1 MRAYGTRPIAAVLVL
16 ATLLFGGVAYY
27 LAHSQTT
34 MRRDAENEFA
44 RRAQLTANLTSAT
57 LNASL
62 VSDPADMTADFGGRP
77 ATVARSL
84 RARVRAGDVFAAV
97 LSVNGDVVG
106 VWPRHDRE
114 LATAYFD
121 SPDVQTAIRGGGAVS
136 NLIMWGAPAQPM
148 IRLSS
153 AFNTSEGVRIY
164 VHLGSAYVM
173 SLASAYLSD
182 APAVTG
188 ARAYLVDGN
197 GRVLASTGTGMQG
210 APLPEPGLLAASRHA
225 SGGTLG
231 SSYFVAAPIGGGTR
245 WHVILAAQRSRLLA
259 QVESSR
265 QAWWTLYGGFV
276 LAVLA
281 LIAAGLKALR
291 TSARLLAVEERERTA
306 QRLAHERLHDSLT
319 GLPNRALFLDRS
331 EQALSR
337 ASRNDTTL
345 AVLFIDLDHFKRIND
360 SLGHAAGDELLQEL
374 AVRLSDAIR
383 PSDTLSRFG
392 GDEFL
397 ILCEGMVNPD
407 DANHVARRIHAL
419 LEQPFRL
426 GDREVHVSCSIGIAL
441 QRPSAAGVPGS
452 TLVRNADAAMYAVKE
467 HGRNGIR
474 VFDDELHAV
483 AMRRLDDE
491 GALRTAMRDGEL
503 DVYYQPLVELPST
516 MLRGAEALAR
526 WHRPGVGDVPPT
538 EFIQLAEECGLIE
551 QIGGWVLGRA
561 MQDAQDWRH
570 DGLID
575 DSFTLSVNVSP
586 YQLAGRGFIDDL
598 AGRLAAWQLPA
609 SSLCLEITESAV
621 VHEPSQIQAALHRL
635 TALGI
640 QLAIDDFGI
649 GQSSLEQLVRSLPV
663 DVLKLDRS
671 FVAEMNHSRERAV
684 VAAVGLMAG
693 ELGMSAIAEGVETR
707 EHAERLAALGYP
719 YAQGYLFGRPVDD
732 AAFRIVLGD
741 RQSADGHLRPA
752 A

>member
-1 MRAYGTRPIAAVLVL
+1 MRAYGTRSIVAVLAL

-27 LAHSQTT
+27 LAHSQTR
-34 MRRDAENEFA
+34 MRRDAQDEFA

-57 LNASL
+57 LSASL
-62 VSDPADMTADFGGRP
+62 LSDPADMTSDFGGGS
-77 ATVARSL
+77 ATVEQSL
-84 RARVRAGDVFAAV
+84 RARVRAGDVFAAI

-106 VWPRHDRE
+106 VWPRRDRA
-114 LATAYFD
+114 LASAYYD
-121 SPDVQTAIRGGGAVS
+121 SPDVQGAIRGGGGVS
-136 NLIMWGAPAQPM
+136 DLIMWSQSTEPM

-153 AFNTSEGVRIY
+153 AFNTSQGVRIY
-164 VHLGSAYVM
+164 VHLGSAYVV
-173 SLASAYLSD
+173 SLASAYLTD
-182 APAVTG
+182 APAVPG
-188 ARAYLVDGN
+188 ADAYLVDGN
-197 GRVLASTGTGMQG
+197 GRVLASTGTTLQG
-210 APLPEPGLLAASRHA
+210 APLPDPGLLAASRQRS
-225 SGGTLG
+225 SGNLG
-231 SSYFVAAPIGGGTR
+231 GSYFVTAPIGGGTR
-245 WHVILAAQRSRLLA
+245 WHLILAAQRSRLLA

-265 QAWWTLYGGFV
+265 KAWWTLFGGFV

-281 LIAAGLKALR
+281 LIAAGLKSLR

-306 QRLAHERLHDSLT
+306 QRLAHERLHDALT
-319 GLPNRALFLDRS
+319 GLPNRALFLDRAGH
-331 EQALSR
+331 ALSR
-337 ASRNDTTL
+337 ARRDDTAL

-360 SLGHAAGDELLQEL
+360 SLGHAAGDELLQEF
-374 AVRLSDAIR
+374 AERLGDAIR

-397 ILCEGMVNPD
+397 ILCEGMVDPD
-407 DANHVARRIHAL
+407 DALHVAQRIHAL

-426 GDREVHVSCSIGIAL
+426 GDREVHVSCSVGIAL
-441 QRPSAAGVPGS
+441 QRPGAAGVPGS

-474 VFDDELHAV
+474 IFDDELHAV

-491 GALRTAMRDGEL
+491 GALRTALRDGEL
-503 DVYYQPLVELPST
+503 AVHYQPLVELPST
-516 MLRGAEALAR
+516 RLCGAEALAR
-526 WHRPGVGDVPPT
+526 WHRPAVGDVPPT
-538 EFIQLAEECGLIE
+538 EFIQLAEDCGLID

-561 MQDAQDWRH
+561 MQDAQDWSRQ
-570 DGLID
+570 GLID
-575 DSFTLSVNVSP
+575 ESFTLSVNVSP
-586 YQLAGRGFIDDL
+586 YQLAGREFVEDL
-598 AGRLAAWQLPA
+598 ERRLAAWELPA
-609 SSLCLEITESAV
+609 TALCLEVTESAV
-621 VHEPSQIQAALHRL
+621 VHEPSQIQQALHRL

-707 EHAERLAALGYP
+707 EHAEHLVALGYP
-719 YAQGYLFGRPVDD
+719 YAQGYLFGRPVDA
-732 AAFRIVLGD
+732 AAFRAVLSD
-741 RQSADGHLRPA
+741 RQADSGHLRPA